1 MAELRTQAFSARL
14 KSAQV
19 LSVERHL
26 ARSNG
31 KTAWKPRNKIPLQFR
46 CSAVYFP

>member
-14 KSAQV
+14 KSTQV

-26 ARSNG
+26 AEKQRKNG
-31 KTAWKPRNKIPLQFR
+31 LEATK
-46 CSAVYFP
+46 